1 MSGLQEIE
9 VIILPDGR
17 VQVQVRGVKGN
28 GCRELTRELER
39 YLGGRV
45 LHRQHTDE
53 FEEQEQCEENAAR
66 NHLGGR

>member
-9 VIILPDGR
+9 VLIRPDGK
-17 VQVQVRGVKGN
+17 VQVQIRGVKGT
-28 GCRELTRELER
+28 GCRELTQELER

-53 FEEQEQCEENAAR
+53 FEEQPQREESPAR
-66 NHLGGR
+66 NRVGEQ

>member
-9 VIILPDGR
+9 VLIFPDGR
-17 VQVQVRGVKGN
+17 VQVQVRGVKGD

-53 FEEQEQCEENAAR
+53 FEEQPQREERAAHNRVAEQ
-66 NHLGGR
+66 